1 VLRADRL
8 GLRPVA
14 SRTLSVFS
22 GIRTVLT
29 LAFRFFICCRNRGSK
44 LVYPFLEGVAIRKCS
59 VFSNVKLSSE
69 YLLRWYHG
77 SVVFFKNIS
86 TANARC
92 SADQ

>member
-8 GLRPVA
+8 WLRPVA

-29 LAFRFFICCRNRGSK
+29 LAFRFFIRCRSRGSK

-59 VFSNVKLSSE
+59 VSPNVKMSSE
-69 YLLRWYHG
+69 YLLRWYHE
-77 SVVFFKNIS
+77 SLFFKNVS
-86 TANARC
+86 TAMALC
-92 SADQ
+92 TAEH